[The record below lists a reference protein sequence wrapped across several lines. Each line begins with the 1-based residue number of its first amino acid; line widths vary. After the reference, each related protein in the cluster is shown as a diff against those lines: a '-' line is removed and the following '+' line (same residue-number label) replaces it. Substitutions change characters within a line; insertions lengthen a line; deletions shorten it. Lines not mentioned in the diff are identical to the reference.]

1 MTPAE
6 IRAISDPAAREHA
19 ARGQLGVAA
28 ELTVELA
35 AIRRDAIRELH
46 ARLGSWRKVGELIG
60 VSGQNAHKAA
70 R

>member
-1 MTPAE
+1 MTPDE

-19 ARGQLGVAA
+19 AREQLG
-28 ELTVELA
+28 TVQGDVIELA

-46 ARLGSWRKVGELIG
+46 ARLGSWRKVGALIG